1 MNVTR
6 IHAGLLAAC
15 MCAGAAPASAQQ
27 VPFSEKGYVAV
38 SGGFQ
43 VGSHDLS
50 GSTTTTIYDEPTTIT
65 TQQKVKS
72 APFFDIGGG
81 YKITKTL
88 AIGVSYNYASSTS
101 DATISG
107 QIPDPLFFDR
117 TRPFT
122 ATLSN
127 AKHTENV
134 INLNVAWIDA
144 ITNKFSVTVAAG
156 PSIFMVKQD
165 LLSPNVTVTEN
176 PFAVQATTSSESKT
190 TAGIN
195 LGVDV
200 TYLIGPK
207 WGVGGLAR
215 YTWGS
220 VTLPDATQKLTVG
233 GFQIGGGAR
242 FLF

>member
-15 MCAGAAPASAQQ
+15 LCAAAAPASAQQ
-27 VPFSEKGYVAV
+27 APFTEKGYAAV

-43 VGSHDLS
+43 AGSHDLS
-50 GSTTTTIYDEPTTIT
+50 GTTTTTIYDESTTIT
-65 TQQKVKS
+65 SQQKVKS

-88 AIGVSYNYASSTS
+88 AVGASYNWASSKS
-101 DATISG
+101 DATVSG
-107 QIPDPLFFDR
+107 KIPDPLFFDHPR
-117 TRPFT
+117 DFT
-122 ATLSN
+122 STLPD

-134 INLNVAWIDA
+134 INLNVAWIDSL
-144 ITNKFSVTVAAG
+144 TNKFSVTVAAG

-165 LLSPNVTVTEN
+165 LISPTVTVSEN
-176 PFAVQATTSSESKT
+176 PFAVQTTTTSESKT

-195 LGVDV
+195 IGVDV

-220 VTLPDATQKLTVG
+220 VTLPNTTKKLTVG

-242 FLF
+242 LLF